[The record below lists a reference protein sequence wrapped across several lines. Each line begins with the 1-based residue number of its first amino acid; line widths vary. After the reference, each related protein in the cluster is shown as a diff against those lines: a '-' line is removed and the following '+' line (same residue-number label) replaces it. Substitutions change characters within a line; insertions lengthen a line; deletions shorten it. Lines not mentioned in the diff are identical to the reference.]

1 MYKVSG
7 ELLQEIKDDLDG
19 LLEQLWLTSELTPE
33 QFNELSVVKETNRL
47 VEILNLNYQTV

>member
-7 ELLQEIKDDLDG
+7 ELLQEITTNLNQ
-19 LLEQLWLTSELTPE
+19 LVVNLWLNSELTPE